1 MNIMKA
7 TLKPDF
13 LVHDIAGE
21 QILIGGGEQINFS
34 KMLMLNE
41 TSAYLITELK
51 KRTTA
56 TDSELAQCLTA
67 EYEVGPEEALKD
79 VQELL
84 RQLEGQGVVILE

>member
-1 MNIMKA
+1 MKV

>member
-1 MNIMKA
+1 MKA
-7 TLKPDF
+7 TFKPDF

-51 KRTTA
+51 SRTTA
-56 TDSELAQCLTA
+56 TDSELAQCLTEQYDVA
-67 EYEVGPEEALKD
+67 PEEALND

-84 RQLEGQGVVILE
+84 RQLEEQGVVILE

>member
-1 MNIMKA
+1 MKE
-7 TLKPDF
+7 TLKPD
-13 LVHDIAGE
+13 LRAQDIDGE
-21 QILIGGGEQINFS
+21 KILIGCCEKINVS

-56 TDSELAQCLTA
+56 TDSELAQCLTE

>member
-56 TDSELAQCLTA
+56 TDSELAQCLTE

>member
-1 MNIMKA
+1 MKA

-41 TSAYLITELK
+41 TSAFLINELK
-51 KRTTA
+51 KQPA
-56 TDSELAQCLTA
+56 TDEELAQRLA
-67 EYEVGPEEALKD
+67 DEYEVSAEEARKD

-84 RQLEGQGVVILE
+84 QQLAEQGVIVVE

>member
-1 MNIMKA
+1 MKA

-41 TSAYLITELK
+41 TSAYLIIELK